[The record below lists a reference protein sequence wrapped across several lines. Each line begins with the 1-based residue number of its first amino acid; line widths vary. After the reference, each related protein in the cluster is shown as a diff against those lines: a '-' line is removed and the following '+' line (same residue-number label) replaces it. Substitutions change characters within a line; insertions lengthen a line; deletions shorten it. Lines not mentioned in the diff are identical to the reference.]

1 MSRLRTKEDCELQ
14 GLLTFEGLMMDDTMD
29 CWFACT
35 PELDSRASMI
45 FALPSAP
52 SWMLGQTEQYCA
64 ERFADHWVFVPR
76 PLVCHS
82 VEHAL
87 GLLPQAAASAGLPS
101 LASNNLLGCA

>member
-1 MSRLRTKEDCELQ
+1 
-14 GLLTFEGLMMDDTMD
+14 
-29 CWFACT
+29 
-35 PELDSRASMI
+35 MI
-45 FALPSAP
+45 FALPPAP

-101 LASNNLLGCA
+101 LASNNLSGCA